1 MFGLGPIELAVIG
14 VLALLIFGSQLPKLA
29 RNAGK
34 GIKEFKEGLKDVHQE
49 ITSSAPPANPPTAVP
64 PPPPAPPAP
73 PPANNGPTDTS
84 SPS

>member
-1 MFGLGPIELAVIG
+1 LELAVIG
-14 VLALLIFGSQLPKLA
+14 LLALLLFGSQLPKLA

-49 ITSSAPPANPPTAVP
+49 ITSS
-64 PPPPAPPAP
+64 PPPAGNPPPAGQTPAP
-73 PPANNGPTDTS
+73 PGNGPTDSS